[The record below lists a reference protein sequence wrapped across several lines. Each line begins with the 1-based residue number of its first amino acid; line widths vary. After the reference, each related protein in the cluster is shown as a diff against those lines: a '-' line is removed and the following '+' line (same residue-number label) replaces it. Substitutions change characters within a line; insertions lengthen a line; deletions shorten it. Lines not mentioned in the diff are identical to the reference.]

1 MSRVSNKMLKT
12 IRCIVGQSI
21 RKSWLIGS
29 NRQRDIELMENLQM
43 DNIVV
48 QKLES
53 VGITGKSLE
62 GIMDLNI
69 HTENNVRFLF
79 HIMHKNKLQEE

>member
-1 MSRVSNKMLKT
+1 
-12 IRCIVGQSI
+12 
-21 RKSWLIGS
+21 
-29 NRQRDIELMENLQM
+29 M